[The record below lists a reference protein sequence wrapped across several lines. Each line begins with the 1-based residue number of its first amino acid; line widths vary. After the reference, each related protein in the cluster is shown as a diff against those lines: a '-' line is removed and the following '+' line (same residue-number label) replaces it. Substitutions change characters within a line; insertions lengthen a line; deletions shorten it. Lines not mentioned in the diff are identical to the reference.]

1 MNSPDDL
8 YDYLLNNSSSPFY
21 LENIN
26 INNLDNI
33 IYLTENGFSEPV
45 GVYDIKNKTAK
56 LTKSIVDK
64 ELVITI
70 GDITFNGN
78 NHSIKNNSLDVCIL
92 IKEGLKNISIENLYL
107 NSSNIDVYVE
117 PYCENIK
124 FRNSIF
130 KGKNIGIN
138 FFVSKNIFIE
148 SSNFYL
154 NDTGILLIGCKDLII
169 KSNKFISND
178 KGIYFFKNNSNCNI
192 IDNLFSDCVEGISMY
207 LKNSFNIID
216 SNKFQNENN
225 VIKQYFISISDNNS
239 YNKISKNLMIFSNK
253 TITYDIGSISSEFIA
268 IYIYGDINISNT
280 ISKNKIIFK
289 NNKLNFNNTS
299 PIILLSGIYS
309 CGNNSDL
316 EISYNQI
323 DIMNNELSIS
333 KGISPYLSLNNIYL
347 SKHSKC
353 IIKNNFLRVSNNQ
366 SNLKSNNSYFE
377 ISNLKLDKYN
387 KSIKILYN
395 EFDINQNKSIN
406 ISSSLNIFNI
416 SLINNNS
423 DLDIKDNL
431 FKINNNSYG
440 YITSINLYNKNYNNK
455 ISYNKFTSIDG
466 ISIILD
472 IENTSN
478 VIVYNDISCN
488 NFTILL
494 NEENTSN
501 IIKEN
506 TLSTLASSNL
516 LLIFNN
522 SNNLISENYIE
533 NNLFGI
539 FILNNTN
546 NFNSIISNEFYKTS
560 QDISTPSNSYNYIYD
575 NKNYCL
581 EYNTTT

>member
-1 MNSPDDL
+1 MNSTDDL
-8 YDYLLNNSSSPFY
+8 YDYLLNNSLCPFY
-21 LENIN
+21 LEDIN

-33 IYLTENGFSEPV
+33 IYLTENGFSEPI
-45 GVYDIKNKTAK
+45 GVYDTKTKIAK

-92 IKEGLKNISIENLYL
+92 VKEGLKNIFIENLYL
-107 NSSNIDVYVE
+107 NSSNIDVFVE

-124 FRNSIF
+124 FRNCIF
-130 KGKNIGIN
+130 KGDNIGIN
-138 FFVSKNIFIE
+138 FFVSKDIYIE
-148 SSNFYL
+148 SSNFHL
-154 NDTGILLIGCKDLII
+154 NDTGILLIGCKDCTV

-192 IDNLFSDCVEGISMY
+192 IDNLFSDCVDGISIY
-207 LKNSFNIID
+207 LKNNFNIID

-225 VIKQYFISISDNNS
+225 TIKQYCISIFDNNS

-253 TITYDIGSISSEFIA
+253 TMTYDIGSISSELTA

-289 NNKLNFNNTS
+289 NNKLKFNNTS
-299 PIILLSGIYS
+299 PFILISGIYS
-309 CGNNSDL
+309 FGNNSDL
-316 EISYNQI
+316 EIIYNEI
-323 DIMNNELSIS
+323 NIMNNEINMT
-333 KGISPYLSLNNIYL
+333 KGISPYLSLSNIYL
-347 SKHSKC
+347 SKHSNG
-353 IIKNNFLRVSNNQ
+353 IIKNNFLRISNNL

-406 ISSSLNIFNI
+406 IFSKLNIFNI
-416 SLINNNS
+416 YLINNNS

-431 FKINNNSYG
+431 FKINDNTYG
-440 YITSINLYNKNYNNK
+440 YITSINLYNKNYGNK

-478 VIVYNDISCN
+478 VIAYNDINCN
-488 NFTILL
+488 NFSILL

-506 TLSTLASSNL
+506 TLYTIASSNL

-522 SNNLISENYIE
+522 SNNLICENYIE

-546 NFNSIISNEFYKTS
+546 NFNSITSNEFYKTS
-560 QDISTPSNSYNYIYD
+560 QDISTPSNSYNYICE
-575 NKNYCL
+575 NKNYCV
-581 EYNTTT
+581 EDDTVT